1 MKDASSRLR
10 LGPLPKT
17 DVVKL
22 TIAVTADLKA
32 QLDAYAEVYSRV
44 HAPTDVPTLV
54 PHMIAAFI
62 ERDRGFKAMRARP
75 PARSTTPAQ

>member
-1 MKDASSRLR
+1 MKEASSRLR

-17 DVVKL
+17 EMVKL
-22 TIAVTADLKA
+22 TITVTADLKA
-32 QLDAYAEVYSRV
+32 QLDAYAEVYSRL
-44 HAPTDVPTLV
+44 HAPTDVLTLV

-75 PARSTTPAQ
+75 AARVTASAQ

>member
-1 MKDASSRLR
+1 MKDASTKLR

-17 DVVKL
+17 DMVKL
-22 TIAVTADLKA
+22 TVTVTADLKA

-44 HAPTDVPTLV
+44 HTPTDVLTLV

-75 PARSTTPAQ
+75 PARSTTPTQ